1 MLRRKANLALLA
13 LMIPVIALTGCGR
26 KGIIVVNGEKVSKD
40 EFYQRL
46 QRIPVQ
52 TQQGTKLAGQYVV
65 EQMIGEKLI
74 QQLAKKKN
82 VAPTEAQIE
91 AKIKIITK
99 ESSGNL
105 AQLLTS
111 QGMTLDDLKKK
122 IAAEQALINLY
133 TKGVTVKE
141 DEVRK
146 AYDQARGAKNSSLV
160 RPEQVKISAI
170 SVATKALADRAY
182 QLISKGLD
190 FPTVTSTMQKDPA
203 AKATGGQLWV
213 ARVEPTI
220 PKAVCDTAFSL
231 PINKLSKPFPAT
243 GSWVVVRAESKRP
256 KRITQFDDIKD
267 VISEQLAMQKAS
279 KDNNFNADFK
289 AFTKSAKIVVNDT
302 RYKGIPDMIKK
313 QATDVELP
321 KPTST
326 TPAASTT
333 GAAGAARP

>member
-65 EQMIGEKLI
+65 EQMIGEKLV

-141 DEVRK
+141 DEAPGDFHTVHHGQCCSFIRLMS
-146 AYDQARGAKNSSLV
+146 AEVDMFSTRGS
-160 RPEQVKISAI
+160 
-170 SVATKALADRAY
+170 
-182 QLISKGLD
+182 
-190 FPTVTSTMQKDPA
+190 
-203 AKATGGQLWV
+203 
-213 ARVEPTI
+213 
-220 PKAVCDTAFSL
+220 
-231 PINKLSKPFPAT
+231 
-243 GSWVVVRAESKRP
+243 
-256 KRITQFDDIKD
+256 
-267 VISEQLAMQKAS
+267 
-279 KDNNFNADFK
+279 
-289 AFTKSAKIVVNDT
+289 
-302 RYKGIPDMIKK
+302 
-313 QATDVELP
+313 
-321 KPTST
+321 ST
-326 TPAASTT
+326 TEP
-333 GAAGAARP
+333 P